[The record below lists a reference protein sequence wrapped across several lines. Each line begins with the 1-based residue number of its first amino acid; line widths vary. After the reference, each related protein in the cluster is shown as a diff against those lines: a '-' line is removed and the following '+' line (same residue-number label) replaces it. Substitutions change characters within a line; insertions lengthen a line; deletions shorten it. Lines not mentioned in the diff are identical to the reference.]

1 MPMLG
6 LGYYNIIVRPL
17 IKLIERNLKVIG
29 DKNIYNILMGAVKKV
44 MQIWLQFE
52 TKHEIQLKDKI
63 LKLSRGEE
71 EIDIKVLDKLIKK
84 NERRLRIKAGEK
96 LNIMDLRIF
105 KYPNVTNLLSNAP
118 FHEII
123 DTIEGYKI

>member
-71 EIDIKVLDKLIKK
+71 EIDIKVLDKLIQ
-84 NERRLRIKAGEK
+84 
-96 LNIMDLRIF
+96 
-105 KYPNVTNLLSNAP
+105 
-118 FHEII
+118 
-123 DTIEGYKI
+123 